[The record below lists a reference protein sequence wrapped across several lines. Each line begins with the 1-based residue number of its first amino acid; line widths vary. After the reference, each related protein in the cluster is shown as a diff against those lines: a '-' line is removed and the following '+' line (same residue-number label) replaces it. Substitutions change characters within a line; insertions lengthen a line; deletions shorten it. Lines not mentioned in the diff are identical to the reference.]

1 MKNLLVT
8 LLSDQT
14 IPNVQFI
21 KEKQN
26 EETFFLFVST
36 SKMEEKGVGKWIQK
50 VCNISVEKAITKIVD
65 EFSLSD
71 IENKLNELNYNDY
84 GRVFVNVTGGT
95 KIMSIQVTDFFKAK
109 KNANIYYITGKD
121 CWHLFPKSI
130 RYSAPLKD
138 NIDLTEYVESYGF
151 EMKEGSLSGISFD
164 YTKRFF
170 QEFLKFEDNEKII
183 IKLLREKWRNY
194 KEKKKKKEE
203 KRFNVCEMSGLSDF
217 LCKVHFPTNDD
228 YKTISK
234 SEVKYLTGDWFEEY
248 IYFLMR
254 EENMVSDENLKTGIH
269 LIKRTDKKEIDN
281 EFDIIFLWKTRFYAI
296 ECKTSILS
304 DKGNIVNETIYKSTA
319 LQKNLGLFSNFSIFT
334 LSSKDKN
341 DVKKLHFDRAE
352 NLNIKVFCLEDI
364 LNCQSVAEL
373 LKLKSC

>member
-1 MKNLLVT
+1 MMKNLLVT

-26 EETFFLFVST
+26 EETVFLFVST

-50 VCNISVEKAITKIVD
+50 VCNISAEKLITKIVD

-71 IENKLNELNYNDY
+71 IETKLNELNYNDY

-109 KNANIYYITGKD
+109 ENADIYYITGKD
-121 CWHLFPKSI
+121 CWHFFPESK

-138 NIDLTEYVESYGF
+138 NIGLTEYVESCGF
-151 EMKEGSLSGISFD
+151 EMKEGSLSGISFE
-164 YTKRFF
+164 YTQK
-170 QEFLKFEDNEKII
+170 FLLSFLEISDNERTILK
-183 IKLLREKWRNY
+183 KLRKWRQ
-194 KEKKKKKEE
+194 KKIKSFKINELG
-203 KRFNVCEMSGLSDF
+203 GLFDF
-217 LCKVHFPTNDD
+217 LCKVEFPTSDD

-234 SEVKYLTGDWFEEY
+234 SEVEYLTGDWFEEY
-248 IYFLMR
+248 IYFCMKK
-254 EENMVSDENLKTGIH
+254 ENMVSDENLKTGIH
-269 LIKRTDKKEIDN
+269 LIKCTDKKNIEN
-281 EFDIIFLWKTRFYAI
+281 EFDIIFLWKTKFYAI

-304 DKGNIVNETIYKSTA
+304 DKGNIINETIYKSTA

-352 NLNIKVFCLEDI
+352 DLNIKVFCREDI
-364 LNCQSVAEL
+364 LNCQSIAEL

>member
-1 MKNLLVT
+1 LKKYNMMKNLLVT

-26 EETFFLFVST
+26 EETVFLFVST

-50 VCNISVEKAITKIVD
+50 VCNISAEKLITKIVD

-71 IENKLNELNYNDY
+71 IETKLNELNYNDY

-109 KNANIYYITGKD
+109 ENADIYYITGKD
-121 CWHLFPKSI
+121 CWHFFPESK

-138 NIDLTEYVESYGF
+138 NIGLTEYVESCGF
-151 EMKEGSLSGISFD
+151 EMKEGSLSGISFE
-164 YTKRFF
+164 YTQK
-170 QEFLKFEDNEKII
+170 FLLSFLEISDNERTILK
-183 IKLLREKWRNY
+183 KLRKWRQ
-194 KEKKKKKEE
+194 KKIKSFKINELG
-203 KRFNVCEMSGLSDF
+203 GLSDF
-217 LCKVHFPTNDD
+217 LCKVEFPTSDD

-234 SEVKYLTGDWFEEY
+234 SEVEYLTGDWFEEY
-248 IYFLMR
+248 IYFCMKK
-254 EENMVSDENLKTGIH
+254 ENMVSDENLKTGIH
-269 LIKRTDKKEIDN
+269 LIKCTDKKNIEN
-281 EFDIIFLWKTRFYAI
+281 EFDIIFLWKTKFYAI

-304 DKGNIVNETIYKSTA
+304 DKGNIINETIYKSTA

-352 NLNIKVFCLEDI
+352 DLNIKVFCREDI
-364 LNCQSVAEL
+364 LNCQSIAEL

>member
-1 MKNLLVT
+1 MKKYNMMKNLLVT

-26 EETFFLFVST
+26 EETVFLFVST

-50 VCNISVEKAITKIVD
+50 VCNISAEKLITKIVD

-71 IENKLNELNYNDY
+71 IETKLNELNYNDY

-109 KNANIYYITGKD
+109 ENADIYYITGKD
-121 CWHLFPKSI
+121 CWHFFPESK

-138 NIDLTEYVESYGF
+138 NIGLTEYVESCGF
-151 EMKEGSLSGISFD
+151 EMKEGSLSGISFE
-164 YTKRFF
+164 YTQK
-170 QEFLKFEDNEKII
+170 FLLSFLEISDNERTILK
-183 IKLLREKWRNY
+183 KLRKWRQ
-194 KEKKKKKEE
+194 KKIKSFKINELG
-203 KRFNVCEMSGLSDF
+203 GLSDF
-217 LCKVHFPTNDD
+217 LCKVEFPTSDD

-234 SEVKYLTGDWFEEY
+234 SEVEYLTGDWFEEY
-248 IYFLMR
+248 IYFCMKK
-254 EENMVSDENLKTGIH
+254 ENMVSDENLKTGIH
-269 LIKRTDKKEIDN
+269 LIKCTDKKNIEN
-281 EFDIIFLWKTRFYAI
+281 EFDIIFLWKTKFYAI

-304 DKGNIVNETIYKSTA
+304 DKGNIINETIYKSTA

-352 NLNIKVFCLEDI
+352 DLNIKVFCREDI
-364 LNCQSVAEL
+364 LNCQSIAEL